1 MSRRRVGSVEGNT
14 LRGLGC
20 NNMAGAIIL
29 SLMHQS
35 PSELRSYMCFGESS
49 TRMGDLLRSPR
60 VTPLISFSEEISMIY
75 VCIRRANRFC
85 PSHFHPHK
93 LIADLIPRSLDIS
106 RRN

>member
-29 SLMHQS
+29 ALMHRS
-35 PSELRSYMCFGESS
+35 PSELRSYVCFGESS
-49 TRMGDLLRSPR
+49 TRMRDLLRSPR
-60 VTPLISFSEEISMIY
+60 VAPLISFSEEISMIY

>member
-49 TRMGDLLRSPR
+49 TRMGDLLRRPR

-85 PSHFHPHK
+85 PSHFYLHR
-93 LIADLIPRSLDIS
+93 LIADLIPRLLDIS
-106 RRN
+106 HRN